1 MLLTAL
7 VVLGT
12 AIEAVGA
19 YILERTAESVVL
31 AARRTLIGRL
41 LRLRLP
47 EVERTQPGDL
57 MSRVTSDTTLLRA
70 VTTQSDR
77 RRRPPAGSPSSR
89 RS

>member
-1 MLLTAL
+1 MDRLGADGSITGILVLLTAL

-12 AIEAVGA
+12 VIESFAV
-19 YILERTAESVVL
+19 YVLERTAESVVL

-57 MSRVTSDTTLLRA
+57 MSRVTSDTTLLR
-70 VTTQSDR
+70 
-77 RRRPPAGSPSSR
+77 P
-89 RS
+89 